1 MNWVDTDVAS
11 AAGFEFESEPIPES
25 AREARSRKAKC
36 DGERVRAGVASS
48 GTGGIF
54 HLNQHSVRQISR

>member
-11 AAGFEFESEPIPES
+11 AAGFEFESGPIPES

-36 DGERVRAGVASS
+36 DGERVGVAPSE
-48 GTGGIF
+48 TGGIF